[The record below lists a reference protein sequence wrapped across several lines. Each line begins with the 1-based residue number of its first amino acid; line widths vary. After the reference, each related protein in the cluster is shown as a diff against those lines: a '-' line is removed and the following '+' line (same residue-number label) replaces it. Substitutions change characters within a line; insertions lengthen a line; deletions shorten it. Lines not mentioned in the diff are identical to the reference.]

1 MKKINVKICLGTT
14 CYVMGASDLQ
24 MIKEYLPETIA
35 SNVLLNGSPC
45 LDYCFNQEEYGK
57 PPFVE
62 VNGKI
67 LGEATIEK
75 VTDVIKKEAEN
86 DVYK

>member
-24 MIKEYLPETIA
+24 MLADYLPE
-35 SNVLLNGSPC
+35 NVAERLVLSGSPC
-45 LDYCFNQEEYGK
+45 LDYCFDPESNGK

-62 VNGKI
+62 INGNV

-75 VTDVIKKEAEN
+75 VTDFIKKEAEN
-86 DVYK
+86 DFY